1 MTELMVGEELARR
14 LQQLATA
21 EKRSV
26 EALLR
31 SMLDIYTTLPTL
43 PEQARDAFAALEGMF
58 DDEVSDLST
67 TVPCRLQIDRRVAVQ
82 FSIAPLTVSE
92 GIKLYSSTMDGG

>member
-14 LQQLATA
+14 WQQQATA

-31 SMLDIYTTLPTL
+31 SMLDIHTTLPML
-43 PEQARDAFAALEGMF
+43 PEQERAAFAAMEGMF
-58 DDEVSDLST
+58 DDEVNDLST
-67 TVPCRLQIDRRVAVQ
+67 SVRQ
-82 FSIAPLTVSE
+82 
-92 GIKLYSSTMDGG
+92 TMSDFYKKKYGNSR

>member
-67 TVPCRLQIDRRVAVQ
+67 TVHQ
-82 FSIAPLTVSE
+82 
-92 GIKLYSSTMDGG
+92 TMTDFYKKKYGNSR